1 MAPLPLL
8 FIKSTRPA
16 SAGGDIKM
24 ADKIAMPEP
33 DEQTGLIGFD
43 SDLKIEQSWPRSDGA
58 EGEIC
63 TTVFKVVTLNQ
74 DFGCAI
80 CGERIPAGL
89 PMFMT
94 RSPGLGTDYLLAM
107 CPTHARAMGMV
118 LAAEYDNLNRPPLVP
133 PSMDDIEEQGPDPMA
148 MITRCLECG
157 GEEITETYR
166 TYANVTT
173 RFTHDDKGNVED
185 ATASFPRVPDQ
196 DPGDLASIQCEGCM
210 VTLWCNPYL

>member
-1 MAPLPLL
+1 MAN
-8 FIKSTRPA
+8 
-16 SAGGDIKM
+16 
-24 ADKIAMPEP
+24 E
-33 DEQTGLIGFD
+33 
-43 SDLKIEQSWPRSDGA
+43 IERVWPRPDSA
-58 EGEIC
+58 EAPINTGVFQVVVMDLPNKCVIC
-63 TTVFKVVTLNQ
+63 
-74 DFGCAI
+74 DEG
-80 CGERIPAGL
+80 IPAGL
-89 PMFMT
+89 PHLIV
-94 RSPGLGTDYLLAM
+94 RLGYGGVGDTLAM
-107 CPTHARAMGMV
+107 CPKHVRAMGVV